1 MNVRCLM
8 TNNVRHRRHR
18 LVSDRSPKPNGV
30 VNDIGHLTNHLSE
43 CFETSD
49 AGFALP
55 PHDDGFCR

>member
-1 MNVRCLM
+1 M